1 MTLRRVGVVALT
13 AMLAWACVGG
23 AGGAGAATVTTT
35 VAPVTTTVTPATT
48 IVAQASTTVS
58 TSVAPAIKV
67 ASKPAAKS
75 TLLVLGD
82 SLTWGSNYFSKS
94 QSRLAAA
101 GNFDVV
107 VVDGWWSRRIGG
119 IISTTYSGNNTYK
132 KLVSGG
138 LRPTAVI
145 VALGTNDVYFLSKR
159 REYAALIRELMAT
172 IGNIPVVWVNVHR
185 VDTPSNVN
193 RSRLFNT
200 TLERTL
206 AEYPLASI
214 FDWSALVKKNPAV
227 MAWDKIHHS
236 AYGYEVRTKTYLDL
250 AATLAQRSVDMTTT
264 TTTAVV
270 ATSVVTTV
278 PVTTV
283 PVTTVAPTTTVATT
297 TTTKP

>member
-1 MTLRRVGVVALT
+1 MKLRRAGLIALAAT
-13 AMLAWACVGG
+13 LAWAA
-23 AGGAGAATVTTT
+23 AGDATSAGAATTVPAVTTVPTTVPTTTVPTTMPATTT
-35 VAPVTTTVTPATT
+35 VAAPSN
-48 IVAQASTTVS
+48 VAAKR
-58 TSVAPAIKV
+58 P
-67 ASKPAAKS
+67 AKS

-82 SLTWGSNYFSKS
+82 SLTWGSNYFSKA
-94 QSRLAAA
+94 QSRLAAS
-101 GNFDVV
+101 GTFDTV

-119 IISTTYSGNNTYK
+119 IISTTYSGSNTYK

-159 REYAALIRELMAT
+159 REYATLIRELMTT

-214 FDWSALVKKNPAV
+214 FDWSGLAKQNPVV

-250 AATLAQRSVDMTTT
+250 ATVLSQRVVNLTTT
-264 TTTAVV
+264 TSAVPTTVL
-270 ATSVVTTV
+270 TSV
-278 PVTTV
+278 PA
-283 PVTTVAPTTTVATT
+283 TTVAP
-297 TTTKP
+297 

>member
-1 MTLRRVGVVALT
+1 MVLGGSMKLRRAGVIALAAT
-13 AMLAWACVGG
+13 LAWAA
-23 AGGAGAATVTTT
+23 AGDATSAGAAATTVPATTVPTTTVPATTT
-35 VAPVTTTVTPATT
+35 VA
-48 IVAQASTTVS
+48 
-58 TSVAPAIKV
+58 APSNVEAKR
-67 ASKPAAKS
+67 PAKS

-82 SLTWGSNYFSKS
+82 SLTWGSNYFSKA
-94 QSRLAAA
+94 QSRLAAS
-101 GNFDVV
+101 GTFDTV

-132 KLVSGG
+132 KLVSSG

-145 VALGTNDVYFLSKR
+145 VALGTNDVFFMSKR
-159 REYAALIRELMAT
+159 REYAALIRELMTT

-214 FDWSALVKKNPAV
+214 FDWSGLAKQNPAV

-250 AATLAQRSVDMTTT
+250 ATVLSQRVVSLTTT
-264 TTTAVV
+264 TTSAVPTTV
-270 ATSVVTTV
+270 PATTV
-278 PVTTV
+278 PVTS
-283 PVTTVAPTTTVATT
+283 VAP
-297 TTTKP
+297 

>member
-1 MTLRRVGVVALT
+1 MTLRRAGVVAL
-13 AMLAWACVGG
+13 AVMLAWACVGG
-23 AGGAGAATVTTT
+23 MGGGVGAAER
-35 VAPVTTTVTPATT
+35 P
-48 IVAQASTTVS
+48 
-58 TSVAPAIKV
+58 
-67 ASKPAAKS
+67 AKS

-101 GNFDVV
+101 GNFDTV

-119 IISTTYSGNNTYK
+119 IVSTTYSGNNTYK

-138 LRPTAVI
+138 LRPSAVI

-159 REYAALIRELMAT
+159 REYAALIRELMTT

-193 RSRLFNT
+193 RTRLFNT

-214 FDWSALVKKNPAV
+214 FDWSGLAKRNPAV

-236 AYGYEVRTKTYLDL
+236 AYGYEVRTKTYLEL
-250 AATLAQRSVDMTTT
+250 AAMLAQRSVDMTTT
-264 TTTAVV
+264 TTVV
-270 ATSVVTTV
+270 ATTV

-283 PVTTVAPTTTVATT
+283 PATT
-297 TTTKP
+297 LPAATVPATTEPATTLAP

>member
-1 MTLRRVGVVALT
+1 MTLRRAGVFAL
-13 AMLAWACVGG
+13 AVIVAWACVGG
-23 AGGAGAATVTTT
+23 VGGGVGAAER
-35 VAPVTTTVTPATT
+35 P
-48 IVAQASTTVS
+48 
-58 TSVAPAIKV
+58 
-67 ASKPAAKS
+67 AKS

-101 GNFDVV
+101 GNFDTV

-119 IISTTYSGNNTYK
+119 IVSTTYSGNNTYK

-138 LRPTAVI
+138 LRPSAVI

-159 REYAALIRELMAT
+159 REYAALIRELMTT

-193 RSRLFNT
+193 RTRLFNT

-214 FDWSALVKKNPAV
+214 FDWSGLAKRNPAV

-236 AYGYEVRTKTYLDL
+236 AYGYEVRTKTYLEL
-250 AATLAQRSVDMTTT
+250 AAMLAQQLVDMTTT
-264 TTTAVV
+264 T
-270 ATSVVTTV
+270 ATSVATTV
-278 PVTTV
+278 PVTMVPATTV
-283 PVTTVAPTTTVATT
+283 PATTVPATT
-297 TTTKP
+297 LAP

>member
-1 MTLRRVGVVALT
+1 MTLRRAGVIALAAALMWAT
-13 AMLAWACVGG
+13 AGDATS
-23 AGGAGAATVTTT
+23 AGAAATTVAATTVPAVTTVPTTTVPATTT
-35 VAPVTTTVTPATT
+35 VA
-48 IVAQASTTVS
+48 
-58 TSVAPAIKV
+58 APSNVEAKR
-67 ASKPAAKS
+67 PAKS

-82 SLTWGSNYFSKS
+82 SLTWGSNYFSKA
-94 QSRLAAA
+94 QSRLAAS
-101 GNFDVV
+101 GTFDTV

-132 KLVSGG
+132 KLVSSG

-145 VALGTNDVYFLSKR
+145 VALGTNDVFFMSKR
-159 REYAALIRELMAT
+159 REYAALIRELMTT

-214 FDWSALVKKNPAV
+214 FDWSGLAKQNPAV

-250 AATLAQRSVDMTTT
+250 ATVLSQRVVSLTTT
-264 TTTAVV
+264 TTSAVPTTV
-270 ATSVVTTV
+270 PATTV
-278 PVTTV
+278 PVTS
-283 PVTTVAPTTTVATT
+283 VAP
-297 TTTKP
+297 

>member
-1 MTLRRVGVVALT
+1 MKLRRAGVIALAAT
-13 AMLAWACVGG
+13 LAWAA
-23 AGGAGAATVTTT
+23 AGDATSAGAATTVPAVTTVPTTVPTTTVPTAVPATTT
-35 VAPVTTTVTPATT
+35 VAAPSN
-48 IVAQASTTVS
+48 VAAKR
-58 TSVAPAIKV
+58 P
-67 ASKPAAKS
+67 AKS

-82 SLTWGSNYFSKS
+82 SLTWGSNYFSKA
-94 QSRLAAA
+94 QSRLAAS
-101 GNFDVV
+101 GTFDTV

-132 KLVSGG
+132 KLVSSG

-145 VALGTNDVYFLSKR
+145 VALGTNDVFFMSKR
-159 REYAALIRELMAT
+159 REYAALIRELMTT

-214 FDWSALVKKNPAV
+214 FDWSGLAKQNPAV

-250 AATLAQRSVDMTTT
+250 ATVLSQRVVNLTTT
-264 TTTAVV
+264 TSAVPTTVL
-270 ATSVVTTV
+270 TSV
-278 PVTTV
+278 PA
-283 PVTTVAPTTTVATT
+283 TTVAP
-297 TTTKP
+297 

>member
-1 MTLRRVGVVALT
+1 MVLGGSMTLRRAGVIALAAALMWAT
-13 AMLAWACVGG
+13 AGDATS
-23 AGGAGAATVTTT
+23 AGAAATTVPATTVPTTTVPATTT
-35 VAPVTTTVTPATT
+35 VA
-48 IVAQASTTVS
+48 
-58 TSVAPAIKV
+58 APSNVEAKR
-67 ASKPAAKS
+67 PAKS

-82 SLTWGSNYFSKS
+82 SLTWGSNYFSKA
-94 QSRLAAA
+94 QSRLAAS
-101 GNFDVV
+101 GTFDTV

-132 KLVSGG
+132 KLVSSG

-145 VALGTNDVYFLSKR
+145 VALGTNDVFFMSKR
-159 REYAALIRELMAT
+159 REYAALIRELMTT

-214 FDWSALVKKNPAV
+214 FDWSGLAKQNPAV

-250 AATLAQRSVDMTTT
+250 ATVLSQRVVSLTTT
-264 TTTAVV
+264 TTSAVPTTV
-270 ATSVVTTV
+270 PATTV
-278 PVTTV
+278 PVTS
-283 PVTTVAPTTTVATT
+283 VAP
-297 TTTKP
+297 

>member
-1 MTLRRVGVVALT
+1 MKLRWLAALVAAVTLA
-13 AMLAWACVGG
+13 
-23 AGGAGAATVTTT
+23 AATTWSAV
-35 VAPVTTTVTPATT
+35 VEARAPQTP
-48 IVAQASTTVS
+48 
-58 TSVAPAIKV
+58 PRG
-67 ASKPAAKS
+67 S
-75 TLLVLGD
+75 TLVVLGD

-94 QSRLAAA
+94 QSRLATA

-159 REYAALIRELMAT
+159 REYAALIRELMTT

-185 VDTPSNVN
+185 VDTPANVN

-214 FDWSALVKKNPAV
+214 FDWSALAKKNPTV

-236 AYGYEVRTKTYLDL
+236 AYGYEVRTKTYLEL
-250 AATLAQRSVDMTTT
+250 AAVLAQRVVDQTTT
-264 TTTAVV
+264 TTTA
-270 ATSVVTTV
+270 AATTV
-278 PVTTV
+278 PLTTV
-283 PVTTVAPTTTVATT
+283 PVTTVAP
-297 TTTKP
+297 